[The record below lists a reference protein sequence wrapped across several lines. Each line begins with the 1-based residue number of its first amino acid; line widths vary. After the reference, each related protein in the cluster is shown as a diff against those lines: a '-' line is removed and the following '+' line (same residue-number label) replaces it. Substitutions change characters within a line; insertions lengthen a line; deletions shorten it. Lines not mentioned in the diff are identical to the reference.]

1 MSCYENSVISKVSIE
16 WKKLHNLVPSC
27 VLSYLVSTSEATS
40 SLKIGTTIP
49 STFYPSEQG

>member
-1 MSCYENSVISKVSIE
+1 MSCYETSVISKVSIE

-49 STFYPSEQG
+49 SAFYPSEQG